1 MLMRNIILSSF
12 ILIEL
17 HCIVLTGGFIGKK
30 VSDDKESGAYYGK
43 LIGLTGDLAIAVS
56 FGGVGGAFYG
66 LFSFFY

>member
-1 MLMRNIILSSF
+1 M
-12 ILIEL
+12 
-17 HCIVLTGGFIGKK
+17 LTGGFIGKK